1 MEEAEKEHTFLH
13 AKHCSLSTTSEVCL
27 FLIYGRIQRDF
38 PHSCMS
44 ILFPRWLI
52 SMQEIAFAHLL
63 DLIWIFNCWHFFV
76 VVIYARLYPTP
87 GLICQDV
94 DVKHCFFSLF
104 CSDHFFTIKCKARCR
119 YRYMMIYVV
128 QKGKWARM
136 CFFLELQWP
145 PEDPWHTEVCYMYVQ
160 MNWWID
166 DISLGLVCQ
175 PNWIFRAN

>member
-94 DVKHCFFSLF
+94 DVKHFFPILQWSFLHYKVQ
-104 CSDHFFTIKCKARCR
+104 SK
-119 YRYMMIYVV
+119 MQLQIYDDLYCT
-128 QKGKWARM
+128 KGKKISNLLFSWAPMATRG
-136 CFFLELQWP
+136 
-145 PEDPWHTEVCYMYVQ
+145 
-160 MNWWID
+160 
-166 DISLGLVCQ
+166 SLTYRGML
-175 PNWIFRAN
+175 

>member
-52 SMQEIAFAHLL
+52 SMQEIAFTHVL
-63 DLIWIFNCWHFFV
+63 DLIWIFNCRHFFV
-76 VVIYARLYPTP
+76 VVIYVRLYPTP

-94 DVKHCFFSLF
+94 DVKHFFSY
-104 CSDHFFTIKCKARCR
+104 FTIKCKARCS
-119 YRYMMIYVV
+119 YRYMMIYIV
-128 QKGKWARM
+128 QKGKRSRIW
-136 CFFLELQWP
+136 FSLEHQWP
-145 PEDPWHTEVCYMYVQ
+145 PEDPWHTEVCY
-160 MNWWID
+160 NWWTD